1 MTLPPGRSAASV
13 GASPEAT
20 DGPAEG
26 CSTRDLTLYFLRL
39 GATGFGGPAALVG
52 RMHADLVVQRRWI
65 RERDYEEGLA
75 LSQLAPGPLAAQLA
89 IYLGWVRAG
98 VAGAAAT
105 SVAFIAPSFVMVVAL
120 AALYVRFGGLSWMQ
134 GAFYGVGASV
144 IGLMARSTAAL
155 ADKTLKRDRLL
166 WGVMSVNALSTA
178 VFAKESMLLVVAGGL
193 LVLTLRERERARGRA
208 REGTTPPST
217 LLPVPALLVSGLH
230 GAAGG
235 TTLLKVL
242 TYFSTAGLFVFGS
255 GLAIV
260 PFLHGGVVDEAGW
273 LSERQFMDAVAVAML
288 TPGPVVITVGFIGYL
303 VAGLAGATLAAI
315 GVFVP
320 CFLVVVLAAPHYRR
334 LVASP
339 RVKAFVQ
346 GVTSGAVGAVA
357 GSVFVLARR
366 ALVDVPTV
374 LIALATLAL
383 VVRVKKVP
391 EPAVIALAAALG
403 MALSHFKAS

>member
-1 MTLPPGRSAASV
+1 M
-13 GASPEAT
+13 
-20 DGPAEG
+20 
-26 CSTRDLTLYFLRL
+26 
-39 GATGFGGPAALVG
+39 
-52 RMHADLVVQRRWI
+52 
-65 RERDYEEGLA
+65 
-75 LSQLAPGPLAAQLA
+75 
-89 IYLGWVRAG
+89 
-98 VAGAAAT
+98 
-105 SVAFIAPSFVMVVAL
+105 
-120 AALYVRFGGLSWMQ
+120 
-134 GAFYGVGASV
+134 
-144 IGLMARSTAAL
+144 
-155 ADKTLKRDRLL
+155 
-166 WGVMSVNALSTA
+166 
-178 VFAKESMLLVVAGGL
+178 
-193 LVLTLRERERARGRA
+193 
-208 REGTTPPST
+208 
-217 LLPVPALLVSGLH
+217 
-230 GAAGG
+230 
-235 TTLLKVL
+235 KVL